1 MRTVRRRIARLS
13 RQKRYHKRTLAAY
26 RRAHGKAYRQ
36 RRKVRQLARKAHRHA
51 SRAKHMKLRSTVMKK
66 ESKAYN
72 KHRYEARLKLTRLLM
87 AKEAGLR
94 KGKKGA
100 EKPCQKRP

>member
-1 MRTVRRRIARLS
+1 
-13 RQKRYHKRTLAAY
+13 
-26 RRAHGKAYRQ
+26 
-36 RRKVRQLARKAHRHA
+36 
-51 SRAKHMKLRSTVMKK
+51 MKLRSTVMKK
-66 ESKAYN
+66 ESSAYN